1 MILSIRRA
9 DPRADAGRSEP
20 LNRRI
25 RLAACRLQ
33 HDRDLR
39 ERQTAAA

>member
-9 DPRADAGRSEP
+9 RPRADAGRTEP

-33 HDRDLR
+33 HLRDLR
-39 ERQTAAA
+39 ERRTAAA